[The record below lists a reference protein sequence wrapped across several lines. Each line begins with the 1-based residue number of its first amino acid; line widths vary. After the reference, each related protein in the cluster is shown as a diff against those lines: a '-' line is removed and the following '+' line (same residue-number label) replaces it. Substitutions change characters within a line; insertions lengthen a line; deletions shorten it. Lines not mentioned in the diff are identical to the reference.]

1 MNRHLTL
8 VLCGLCLALAML
20 PTAASA
26 SGGSSIA
33 SAPTLA
39 YGQVAAG
46 GGLQQE
52 FWHLQLY
59 SGDKLTFLADLGS
72 NPEYGTREYGFT
84 LYSPSVSDYNLRD
97 ATASA
102 EVAPSSG
109 KNEFVLKSPFSGAGT
124 LDICEGVVESTRPC
138 GQLGVDVVTLLTGQ
152 ADPYSFTATVTHAT
166 SLEVSAPT
174 LAQSG
179 SRVTIRASVQSPAGT
194 PEGSCLVQK
203 HLVPLVG
210 GRCAL
215 RLRLGHTGKQKIGVA
230 FVPNDGWQAASGH
243 RTVRL
248 LP

>member
-1 MNRHLTL
+1 MTHRLTL
-8 VLCGLCLALAML
+8 VLCCLCLTLAVL
-20 PTAASA
+20 PASAFA

-33 SAPTLA
+33 SAPPLT
-39 YGQVAAG
+39 YGEVAAG

-59 SGDKLTFLADLGS
+59 SGDKVTFLADLGS

-84 LYSPSVSDYNLRD
+84 LYAPTVTDYNLRN
-97 ATASA
+97 ASA
-102 EVAPSSG
+102 STEAAPSSG
-109 KNEFVLKSPFSGAGT
+109 KNEFVLKSPFSGVGT
-124 LDICEGVVESTRPC
+124 LDICEGNVESSSPC
-138 GQLGVDVVTLLTGQ
+138 GELGVDIITPLTRQ

-174 LAQSG
+174 LARGG

-194 PEGSCLVQK
+194 PGGSCLIQK
-203 HLVPLVG
+203 HLVSLVA

-215 RLRLGHTGKQKIGVA
+215 RLRLHGSTQKIGVV
-230 FVPNDGWQAASGH
+230 FVPSDGWQAASGH